1 MEKREVLFNGNEKKI
16 YSTDIP
22 GEILI
27 HFTDIITC
35 YHNVKRAKIIGKGKV
50 TSQIS
55 ALIFNYLSKHGVP
68 THFISQINERE
79 QLCKK
84 VETIPMVVVARNRV
98 SGDMERRF
106 RIGEGTKLNDV
117 VIDFYYNVASLGD
130 PLINDFHAIALNL
143 VTKEELDEIYSMVR
157 KVHKLLTSLCQKAK
171 LELVDLQLEF
181 GRDSDGKL
189 IIADEI
195 SPDTSRFWD
204 AETEKKLDKD
214 RFRHDM
220 SDVLASYKEVLT
232 RLSESLAN

>member
-1 MEKREVLFNGNEKKI
+1 MEKRKVLFNGNEKKI
-16 YSTDIP
+16 YSTDNP
-22 GEILI
+22 DEVLI
-27 HFTDIITC
+27 HFTDVITC
-35 YHNVKRAKIIGKGKV
+35 YHNVKRAKIIGKGEV

-55 ALIFNYLSKHGVP
+55 ALIFNYLSKSGIP
-68 THFISQINERE
+68 THFISQVSERE

-84 VETIPMVVVARNRV
+84 VEAIPMVVVARNRV

-106 RIGEGTKLNDV
+106 RMEEGAKLNDV

-143 VTKEELDEIYSMVR
+143 VTREELNEIYRVVR
-157 KVHKLLTSLCQKAK
+157 KVHGLLTSLCQKAK

-181 GRDSDGKL
+181 GRDQDGKL
-189 IIADEI
+189 LIADEI
-195 SPDTSRFWD
+195 SPDTCRFWD

-220 SDVLASYKEVLT
+220 SDVLASYREVLT
-232 RLSESLAN
+232 RLTTVG